1 MNLLAIDTATEACS
15 AAVLS
20 EGRLHERYQLAPRE
34 HNRLILP
41 MVSELLKESG
51 VEPAELDAIA
61 FGCGPGSFTGVR
73 IAAGVAQGIAFGLGL
88 PVIPISTLAALSL
101 EAMDAEGVELSYA
114 CIDARMNE
122 VYWGVYEREGR
133 GGVRLVG
140 CESVMPPADV
150 IGLQGKSGVGVGSG
164 WATYPEV
171 LADQLGSGLG
181 NILPDRFPR
190 AAFIAKL
197 GALSLK
203 HGGGLPAEQALPV
216 YLRDNVA
223 RKPDK
228 RP

>member
-1 MNLLAIDTATEACS
+1 
-15 AAVLS
+15 
-20 EGRLHERYQLAPRE
+20 
-34 HNRLILP
+34 
-41 MVSELLKESG
+41 
-51 VEPAELDAIA
+51 
-61 FGCGPGSFTGVR
+61 
-73 IAAGVAQGIAFGLGL
+73 
-88 PVIPISTLAALSL
+88 VIPISTLAALSL

-122 VYWGVYEREGR
+122 VYWGVYEREGK

-140 CESVMPPADV
+140 CESVMPPTDV
-150 IGLQGKSGVGVGSG
+150 IGLQGRPGVGVGSG
-164 WATYPEV
+164 WATYPEA
-171 LADQLGSGLG
+171 LADQLGSGLRI
-181 NILPDRFPR
+181 ILPDRFPK

-197 GALSLK
+197 GAVSLK